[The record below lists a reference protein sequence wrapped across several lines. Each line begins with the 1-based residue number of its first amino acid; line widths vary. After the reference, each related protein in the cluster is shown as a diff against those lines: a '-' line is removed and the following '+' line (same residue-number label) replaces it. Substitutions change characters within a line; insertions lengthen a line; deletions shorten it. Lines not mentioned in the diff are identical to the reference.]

1 MKKNNGITL
10 IALVITIIVLLILA
24 GVAIAMLSG
33 ENGILRKAAEAKIKT
48 EQAQLDEQ
56 VRLAQMEAASNLNGI
71 THTEKIAS
79 IGNKEISVKIPSGF
93 AISPR
98 EGEQKIE
105 TGMVIIDTEGNEY
118 VWIPVFEKDATNCT
132 WGVDY
137 SAVKS
142 KVEDSDEYYTAIQT
156 ALKTYTATY
165 KDNNYTDTWYG
176 DASYGKSGYYKEDDT
191 AKENLIYY
199 TNGNMT
205 KEEYDK
211 LYRGMLKSVYTNGG
225 FYIGR
230 YEMGISVADSITDA
244 QKKSRTSASKE
255 YVASSTNAN
264 NQAPTIE
271 GMAIPISKANAVPY
285 NCITQSQAQMLAE
298 KLGEK
303 SSYASVTS
311 SIMFGV
317 QWDAVCV
324 YIEHYDKNNTAAT
337 KSDWL
342 TTNNYGKLW
351 GNYKNSEF
359 KLDRGYYTTAYG
371 SNPVTW
377 TEDYTTK
384 KGTSTKWLCTTGA
397 SEQNKSL
404 NIYDFG
410 GNEGEWILEKF
421 RNSVLPCVFR
431 AYNFLDN
438 YCASCRYGSGTTTYT
453 GGPLISSRSAL
464 YIK

>member
-1 MKKNNGITL
+1 MKRNNGITL

-33 ENGILRKAAEAKIKT
+33 ENGILKKAAEAKTKT

-56 VRLAQMEAASNLNGI
+56 VKLAQMEAVSNLNGI

-79 IGNKEISVKIPSGF
+79 IGNKEVSVKIPSGF
-93 AISPR
+93 ALSPR

-132 WGVDY
+132 WGVGY

-142 KVEDSDEYYTAIQT
+142 TAENSDAYYTAIET
-156 ALKTYTATY
+156 ALKTYTTTY
-165 KDNNYTDTWYG
+165 KSSSYSDVWYG
-176 DASYGKSGYYKEDDT
+176 DANYGQYGYYNGEKF
-191 AKENLIYY
+191 IYY

-205 KEEYDK
+205 EEEYKK
-211 LYRGMLKSVYTNGG
+211 LYRGMLKSVYKNGG

-230 YEMGISVADSITDA
+230 YEMGVAVANSTTEA
-244 QKKSRTSASKE
+244 QAKSRTSASKE
-255 YVASSTNAN
+255 YKASDDNSTNEE
-264 NQAPTIE
+264 PTIE
-271 GMAIPISKANAVPY
+271 GMTLPISKANAVPY
-285 NCITQSQAQMLAE
+285 NHITQSQAQMLAE

-303 SSYASVTS
+303 SSYGSVTS
-311 SIMFGV
+311 STMFGV

-324 YIEHYDKNNTAAT
+324 FIEHFDKNNTATT

-342 TTNNYGKLW
+342 KSYTYGKLL
-351 GNYKNSEF
+351 GNYYNSSF
-359 KLDRGYYTTAYG
+359 KLDRGYYTTAYS

-377 TEDYTTK
+377 KEDYKTK
-384 KGTSTKWLCTTGA
+384 KGTSTEWLCTTGA

-404 NIYDFG
+404 NIYDFW
-410 GNEGEWILEKF
+410 GNESEWTLE
-421 RNSVLPCVFR
+421 RSSRADNPCVNRGF
-431 AYNFLDN
+431 NFFN
-438 YCASCRYGSGTTTYT
+438 SGYASERTNIGTYRSTSTF
-453 GGPLISSRSAL
+453 SSRSTL